1 MFRDDNAL
9 STNPALW
16 NAIEEDLSSARHL
29 IVLLSPRA
37 AASEYVD
44 REVRWWLDHKGQGSV
59 LLVLDDGELHWDAA
73 LDGFTPDSTV
83 PSLRDGFSEEPV
95 PVPPGLDG
103 VPRNYLMMPDGTT
116 LLTGYY
122 GDTSTG
128 ARRNPRSPLSPRAGP
143 GCRRR

>member
-16 NAIEEDLSSARHL
+16 NAIEEGLSSARHL
-29 IVLLSPRA
+29 IVLVRPRA

-59 LLVLDDGELHWDAA
+59 PLVLDDGELHWDAA
-73 LDGFTPDSTV
+73 LDGFTPDSTAP
-83 PSLRDGFSEEPV
+83 PSLRDGFSEEPR
-95 PVPPGLDG
+95 PVARSVIPAHAGIPGH
-103 VPRNYLMMPDGTT
+103 R
-116 LLTGYY
+116 
-122 GDTSTG
+122 
-128 ARRNPRSPLSPRAGP
+128 LSPRAGP